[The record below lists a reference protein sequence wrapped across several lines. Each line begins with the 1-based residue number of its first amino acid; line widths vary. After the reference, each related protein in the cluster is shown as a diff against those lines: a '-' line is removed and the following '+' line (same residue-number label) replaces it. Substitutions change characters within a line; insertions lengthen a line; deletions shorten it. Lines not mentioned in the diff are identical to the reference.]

1 MGLVD
6 VLDGRAEQGIGRV
19 RDAVAESRA
28 GEPAAPGMN
37 GLLMRIL
44 LEACASAEAAR
55 AGLAADDE
63 ALEMG
68 GGAQLWEPEVR
79 RLRAGFLG
87 ALGAASEEVERELA
101 RAVDIAERRG
111 ARLFELRARED
122 LELLRAGTL

>member
-1 MGLVD
+1 M
-6 VLDGRAEQGIGRV
+6 

-55 AGLAADDE
+55 AGLAAADE

-68 GGAQLWEPEVR
+68 GGAQLWEAEIR
-79 RLRAGFLG
+79 RLRAEFLS
-87 ALGAASEEVERELA
+87 ALGAGRDQVEAELTRAIEVARRQGSRAFER
-101 RAVDIAERRG
+101 RAVGSRER
-111 ARLFELRARED
+111 
-122 LELLRAGTL
+122 LLAGTR